1 MKLLPSIELLSNT
14 LNINK
19 NLVQMNPIFEKH
31 YNSIGYLYG
40 SCLQPGSPIEV
51 RQQHKRINIYE
62 FSYKCKEWAHKKGF
76 SYIGNNGLVNIH
88 SSDNKIIAIINNNVE
103 NWFDIEIDIIACN
116 WILEN
121 SK

>member
-1 MKLLPSIELLSNT
+1 MKSLPSIELLSNV
-14 LNINK
+14 LNLNK

-31 YNSIGYLYG
+31 CNSIGYLYG
-40 SCLQPGSPIEV
+40 SLLQPTSPIEV
-51 RQQHKRINIYE
+51 HRQHKRINIYE
-62 FSYKCKEWAHKKGF
+62 FAYKCKQFAFEKGF
-76 SYIGNNGLVNIH
+76 SYIGNNKIINIH
-88 SSDNKIIAIINNNVE
+88 SSDNKIIAITNDNVE